1 MPKILYNTHEH
12 PLPHLLMAAIRFR
25 TQLVSPETRKSNV
38 IASGSVSAFNAGG
51 MVVAFAAAFAVA
63 ATMLP
68 QQGPTPMRAEIIPAA
83 LARTMPG
90 VPVAR
95 EPLTSLLRQP
105 LALRPSARSIRQNVR
120 SGKGTMLR
128 PESLAATAKETTVP
142 SRPGRI
148 ATRREER
155 MEQMNIVPGSL
166 PFHSAPVP
174 AVNPYNKTGVYMTAS
189 SVAREQFYNE
199 TMDELIASGGS
210 TMVID
215 VKGYWVYYDSVAP
228 MAKEIGMVSPALDLP
243 VVLAKAKEK
252 GLYTI
257 ARYIAVKD
265 EGLVDRKPGW
275 QMKHKDKNYVVYPG
289 WIDPANEEAL
299 EYNRQ
304 ILCELAGMPGLDEI
318 NLDYIRMSSTMPYS
332 TGYTGDEKAERLM
345 KYIRMARE
353 TIDSCGPQV
362 KLGVSTYAIL
372 GWNFKDN
379 RETIGQDVVQYAPYV
394 DVISPMAY
402 PQTFSVNSYYTPGK
416 HPVSRNYWLVY
427 RTLTGYAALLGP
439 DHAWKLRPWIQ
450 AYSMEQKGITDQ
462 MNAVADAGYC
472 GFQFWSANNTYGTVF
487 AAMKKW
493 TQPERCASE
502 TVSTAEPKHGGVL

>member
-1 MPKILYNTHEH
+1 MP
-12 PLPHLLMAAIRFR
+12 AVRFR
-25 TQLVSPETRKSNV
+25 TQLVSSEACKSNSV
-38 IASGSVSAFNAGG
+38 ASGSVSAFNAGG
-51 MVVAFAAAFAVA
+51 MIVAFAAAFVVA
-63 ATMLP
+63 STLLP
-68 QQGPTPMRAEIIPAA
+68 QQGISLRAEIIPVAT
-83 LARTMPG
+83 ARSLPG
-90 VPVAR
+90 VPAVR

-105 LALRPSARSIRQNVR
+105 IRLRPSARSIRQNVR
-120 SGKGTMLR
+120 SGKGTVLQ
-128 PESLAATAKETTVP
+128 PVAPVTATTEEATVP
-142 SRPGRI
+142 TTPGRI
-148 ATRREER
+148 AARREQR
-155 MEQMNIVPGSL
+155 IEQMGLPADAV
-166 PFHSAPVP
+166 PFHSAPAP
-174 AVNPYNKTGVYMTAS
+174 GMNPYNKTGVYMTAS
-189 SVAREQFYNE
+189 SAAREEFYNE

-215 VKGYWVYYDSVAP
+215 VKGYWVYFDSQAP
-228 MAKEIGMVSPALDLP
+228 MAKEIGMISPVLDLP
-243 VVLAKAKEK
+243 VILAKAKEK
-252 GLYTI
+252 GIYTI

-265 EGLVDRKPGW
+265 EGLVERKPGW
-275 QMKHKDKNYVVYPG
+275 QLRQKTKNYVVYPG
-289 WIDPANEEAL
+289 WVDPANEEAL

-304 ILCELAGMPGLDEI
+304 ILCELAAMPGLDEI

-345 KYIRMARE
+345 QYIRMARE
-353 TIDSCGPQV
+353 TIDSCGPTV

-462 MNAVADAGYC
+462 MNAVVDAGFC

-493 TQPERCASE
+493 TQPERCTSE
-502 TVSTAEPKHGGVL
+502 AVSVAEPKHGGVL